1 MKFLLWQLSTYA
13 VAAAGV
19 GFALGVVWVRSTTRL
34 LRRHAE
40 HLARSLEASETRVRR
55 LTDQRT
61 RDNETLTEAKQLGAK
76 LLELHGVLALVEADV
91 RANQLSRT
99 EAERGRDEAIASS
112 DRYRAEAAR
121 VRQAE
126 FDVSR
131 LRSQLAEIRS
141 TLTDVRAKAQGSV
154 AGADAKT
161 QNLEEALARL
171 RRAHDGGVVAHQT
184 ALSEALIAAEE
195 ARAHNSTLAAEVAR
209 LRAVPPAPLLVL
221 PSDPID
227 NVIDLR
233 EHQSALGKPRAN
245 Q

>member
-1 MKFLLWQLSTYA
+1 VKFLLWQLSIYA
-13 VAAAGV
+13 LAAAVV
-19 GFALGVVWVRSTTRL
+19 GCALGVVWVRSTTRL

-40 HLARSLEASETRVRR
+40 HLARSLDAAEVRIRR
-55 LTDQRT
+55 LTEERT
-61 RDNETLTEAKQLGAK
+61 RTSETLADAKQLGAK

-91 RANQLSRT
+91 RANQLSRA
-99 EAERGRDEAIASS
+99 EAERGRDEATASS

-131 LRSQLAEIRS
+131 LKSQLAEARA
-141 TLTDVRAKAQGSV
+141 TLADQRVEAQGSV
-154 AGADAKT
+154 AGAAAKT
-161 QNLEEALARL
+161 QRLEESLARL
-171 RRAHDGGVVAHQT
+171 RRAHDAGVVAHQT
-184 ALSEALIAAEE
+184 ALSGALIAGEE
-195 ARAHNSTLAAEVAR
+195 ARALNLTLAAEVAR
-209 LRAVPPAPLLVL
+209 LRATVPAVVTLGSV
-221 PSDPID
+221 D